1 MNKKYLE
8 ITTAIGSVLLFIVLL
23 ILVNISGMTNPEY
36 GFAASVLVFV
46 LVVSA
51 VGIKLVGIE

>member
-8 ITTAIGSVLLFIVLL
+8 ITTAIGSILLFIVLL
-23 ILVNISGMTNPEY
+23 ILVNISGMANPEY